1 MTDASIST
9 AAHPRVLVVDDDPLV
24 QLLVHEALARTG
36 MRIEEAGE
44 GRQAIESVR
53 RAPPDLVILDIE
65 LPDLDGLETCRA
77 MRELP
82 GGRELPVMILTAHS
96 DSETIDRAFEVGAT
110 DFINKPIDLQLLQH
124 RVRFLMRAHSA
135 FSDLTRTLSDLR
147 SSEKRLANAQR
158 LARVGSWEW
167 VPDTEEMLWSEEV
180 YRIFKIPQRAGS
192 STYEAFLDVVHPE
205 DRPVLEK
212 AMRQAACEAR
222 PWVLDHRIAL
232 AGGEERVVRQQAEI
246 VPGPS
251 GAPACI
257 SGTIQDITDRHRA
270 KEQIRHLVYYDG
282 LTSLPNRKMLSEE
295 LERILRRARTNN
307 EGVAL
312 LFLDL
317 DRFSRINDTLGYAVG
332 DELLKAVADRLINS
346 VRGTDYV
353 GRPETPHSASVSRLG
368 GDEFTVVLPQ
378 VTSSETAAQVAR
390 RVLETVRAPFAVEG
404 HRLDV
409 TASIGIA
416 LFPNDGSDPDT
427 LLRSADAATYHAKEL
442 GCDLFQFFSESMN
455 ERAMRDMRLESG
467 LRTGIERGELT
478 LHYQP
483 QFDARTGRIVAAE
496 ALVRWRSP
504 DYGLIPPNDFIPL
517 AEESG
522 LIVPLGEWVLRTA
535 CGQTRVWREAGL
547 PEIRIAVNVSSHQV
561 QKGGLQETVERAL
574 RHARLDASLLE
585 IEITESALIDDAP
598 EVLETLSG
606 LRSMGVRLALD
617 DFGTGYSSLSHLVR
631 FPFDTLKIDRCFV
644 NEIGAEGQGNAIIA
658 AVVAMAQ
665 RLQLTVTAEGVET
678 PEQREFLRIEGCDL
692 LQGFLTGRP
701 VEADALEALLR
712 QEPTR
717 CAPPG
722 A

>member
-1 MTDASIST
+1 MTDASVST
-9 AAHPRVLVVDDDPLV
+9 AARARVLVVDDDPLV
-24 QLLVHEALARTG
+24 RLLVQEALARTG
-36 MRIEEAGE
+36 MHMEEAEDGW
-44 GRQAIESVR
+44 QALDSVR
-53 RAPPDLVILDIE
+53 RALPDLVILDIE
-65 LPDLDGLETCRA
+65 LPGLDGLATCRM

-82 GGRELPVMILTAHS
+82 GCRDLPVMILTAHS
-96 DSETIDRAFEVGAT
+96 DSETIDGAFEVGAT
-110 DFINKPIDLQLLQH
+110 DFINKPIDVQLLRH
-124 RVRFLMRAHSA
+124 RVRFVMRAHNA
-135 FSDLTRTLSDLR
+135 FSELTRTLSDLR

-192 STYEAFLDVVHPE
+192 STYEAFLDIAHPE
-205 DRPVLEK
+205 DRPALEK
-212 AMRQAACEAR
+212 AMREAASEATS
-222 PWVLDHRIAL
+222 WALDHRIAL
-232 AGGEERVVRQQAEI
+232 AGGEERVVRQQAEV

-251 GAPACI
+251 GDPVCI

-270 KEQIRHLVYYDG
+270 KEQIRQLVYYDG
-282 LTSLPNRKMLSEE
+282 LTSLPNRKMLSER
-295 LERILRRARTNN
+295 LESILQSARINN
-307 EGVAL
+307 EAVAL

-317 DRFSRINDTLGYAVG
+317 DRFSRINDTLGHAVG
-332 DELLKAVADRLINS
+332 DELLKAVADRLINA
-346 VRGTDYV
+346 VRSSDCV
-353 GRPETPHSASVSRLG
+353 GRPEPSDSASVSRLG
-368 GDEFTVVLPQ
+368 GDEFTVVLPHL
-378 VTSSETAAQVAR
+378 TSSEAAAQVAR
-390 RVLETVRAPFAVEG
+390 RILETVRAPFTLEG

-427 LLRSADAATYHAKEL
+427 LLRSADVAAYHAKEL
-442 GCDLFQFFSESMN
+442 GRDLYQFFSESMN
-455 ERAMRDMRLESG
+455 ERATRNMRLESG
-467 LRTGIERGELT
+467 LRAGIERGELT

-504 DYGLIPPNDFIPL
+504 DYGLIPPGDFIPL

-535 CGQTRVWREAGL
+535 CGQTRVWRDAGL

-561 QKGGLQETVERAL
+561 QKGGLRETVERAL

-585 IEITESALIDDAP
+585 IEITESALIGDAP
-598 EVLETLSG
+598 EIVETLSE

-631 FPFDTLKIDRCFV
+631 FPFDALKIDRCFV
-644 NEIGAEGQGNAIIA
+644 NEIGTDGQGNAIIA

-701 VEADALEALLR
+701 VEADVLENLLR
-712 QEPTR
+712 QESIRWEP
-717 CAPPG
+717 
-722 A
+722 